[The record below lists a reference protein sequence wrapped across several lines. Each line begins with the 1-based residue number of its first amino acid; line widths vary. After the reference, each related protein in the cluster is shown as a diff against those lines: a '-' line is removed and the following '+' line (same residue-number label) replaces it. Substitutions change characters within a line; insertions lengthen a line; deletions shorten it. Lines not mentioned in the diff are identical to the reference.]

1 MDRPKTPGHERP
13 KTPFDRPKTSTL
25 NVNSTCNN
33 SPTYFQVFLR
43 LRPSNPHS
51 SISDFRFISAANGQ
65 CHIFVT
71 PPERTRTRAID
82 RYSFTKVFD
91 ETSQQLD
98 VFKGTVLPLVEGAIK
113 GRDGMLATL
122 GVTGSGK
129 THTILGNKEQ
139 RGMIQLS
146 LDIIFNSL
154 DGKMVDYSR
163 VDIASFDH
171 TEAVVLNTPQYFA
184 RLNSALDQGHA
195 SGSKRSSMVTN
206 TPSLPDVS
214 DLHVETDN
222 KSGYAVLI
230 SMYELY
236 NDRIFDLL
244 DETPFI
250 NPSARRRALAFRGA
264 STQSQWDTSKEQKK
278 VVSGLRK
285 VCARTYAETL
295 QVIEQA
301 QRCRKVSST
310 NSNLVSSRSH
320 AFLQIEIKRFSSRGV
335 ERDSSLL
342 QIVDL
347 AGSERARNA
356 QTVGDRLAEAGSINR
371 SLMILGQCLESQQ
384 QGCAGKPVAANWR
397 SSKLTELLFSNSF
410 SGVSRQ
416 CAAMIVTADP
426 NGDFNST
433 LQILRYSALAKEITV
448 PKASSVRNISS
459 MSDSGSDTEVDISGG
474 AGKDALIASL
484 IAQLEETESR
494 WRDAEERCLL
504 IEQSVREEL
513 ADEMDQRLAEFRRE
527 ALEARAR
534 EENWREEFVDEKIE
548 ILRKGMEEEFHIHED
563 SDREKLLEEEN
574 EALRREI
581 STLKR
586 ERANRSPTKMQ
597 GNRANVGLK
606 MGRVLGGIENA
617 VL

>member
-1 MDRPKTPGHERP
+1 MAGGKN
-13 KTPFDRPKTSTL
+13 TS
-25 NVNSTCNN
+25 NN

-43 LRPSNPHS
+43 LRPSSPQS
-51 SISDFRFISAANGQ
+51 SISDFRFLSTAPGQ
-65 CHIFVT
+65 CNIYVT
-71 PPERTRTRAID
+71 PPERTRARTVD

-98 VFKGTVLPLVEGAIK
+98 VFKDTILQLVQDAIK

-146 LDIIFNSL
+146 LDVIFNSL

-163 VDIASFDH
+163 IDIASFDH

-184 RLNSALDQGHA
+184 RLNSALDQAHA
-195 SGSKRSSMVTN
+195 SGSKRSSMVTT

-214 DLHVETDN
+214 DLHVEADN

-250 NPSARRRALAFRGA
+250 NPSARRRALVFRGS
-264 STQSQWDTSKEQKK
+264 STWEPSKEQKK

-285 VCARTYAETL
+285 VCAHTYAEAL

-320 AFLQIEIKRFSSRGV
+320 AFLQIEIKRFSSRGI
-335 ERDSSLL
+335 ERDSSSLH
-342 QIVDL
+342 IVDL

-356 QTVGDRLAEAGSINR
+356 QTAGDRLAEAGSINR

-384 QGCAGKPVAANWR
+384 QGCAGRSVAANWR

-410 SGVSRQ
+410 SGVSKQR
-416 CAAMIVTADP
+416 AAMIVTADP
-426 NGDFNST
+426 CGDFNST
-433 LQILRYSALAKEITV
+433 LQILRYAALAKEVTV
-448 PKASSVRNISS
+448 PKAPSVRNISGTS
-459 MSDSGSDTEVDISGG
+459 NSGSDIEVDIDCE
-474 AGKDALIASL
+474 AGKDALIARL
-484 IAQLEETESR
+484 IAQLEETENR

-513 ADEMDQRLAEFRRE
+513 ADEMDQRLEEFRRE

-534 EENWREEFVDEKIE
+534 EEDWREEFVDEKIE

-563 SDREKLLEEEN
+563 GDRERLLEEEN
-574 EALRREI
+574 ESLRREL
-581 STLKR
+581 SALKR
-586 ERANRSPTKMQ
+586 ERANRSPTKLQ

-606 MGRVLGGIENA
+606 IGRVVRDMDNL
-617 VL
+617 VPHR